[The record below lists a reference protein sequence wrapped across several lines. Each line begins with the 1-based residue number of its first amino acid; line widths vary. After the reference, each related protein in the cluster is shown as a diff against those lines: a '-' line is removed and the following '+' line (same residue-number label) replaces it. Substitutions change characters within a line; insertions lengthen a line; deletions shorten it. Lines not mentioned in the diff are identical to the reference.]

1 MQLLK
6 SIKRYIF
13 SFEKYNSCKKNK
25 KKQFLHFLSFYICC
39 NILMKK
45 HYSSIEIMS
54 PAGSYE
60 ALMAAIQAGADA
72 VYFGVGEMNMRAR
85 SSINF
90 TLDDLEKLTH
100 ICKKNN
106 VLSYLTVNTVIYN
119 REIEKMTL
127 LLDAAKKCGVSAI
140 IASDMAVVNYCKKI
154 GLEIHISTQCN
165 ITNIEAVK
173 FYAQFADVIVLARE
187 TELKDVAQ
195 IVKQIHKENICG
207 PKGELIK
214 IEMFIHGA
222 LCMAVSG
229 KCYISLDN
237 FNYSANRG
245 ACLQP
250 CRRGYIVKDI
260 DSEIDLVVENQ
271 YIMSPKDL
279 CTIGFLNKILDA
291 GVTVLKIEGRGR
303 SPEYVK
309 MVTQC
314 YHEAVEAIQNNTFTI
329 EKIDNW
335 TNRLRSV
342 YNRDFWEGYYLGRK
356 TGEWTQ
362 NYGSQA
368 TRTKQYVG
376 KIINYYSNLKVAE
389 ILIET
394 NEINVDDDIM
404 VFGPT
409 TGIVDVKV
417 DEIRVDLKPVSQAFK
432 GEYCS
437 IPIQELVRKN
447 DKVYKWLNMNDEL

>member
-1 MQLLK
+1 MFNTFTK
-6 SIKRYIF
+6 M
-13 SFEKYNSCKKNK
+13 
-25 KKQFLHFLSFYICC
+25 KQFYP
-39 NILMKK
+39 
-45 HYSSIEIMS
+45 SIEIMS

-60 ALMAAIQAGADA
+60 ALMAAIQSGAGS
-72 VYFGVGEMNMRAR
+72 VYFGVGNMNMRAR
-85 SSINF
+85 SSANF
-90 TLDDLEKLTH
+90 TLEDLEKIAQ
-100 ICKKNN
+100 ICKENN
-106 VLSYLTVNTVIYN
+106 VLTYLTVNTVIYN
-119 REIEKMTL
+119 HEIAEMQL
-127 LLDAAKKCGVSAI
+127 LLDIAKKCGISAI
-140 IASDMAVVNYCKKI
+140 IASDMAVMNYCKQI

-195 IVKQIHKENICG
+195 IITQIHAENICG
-207 PKGELIK
+207 PKGELIQ

-250 CRRGYIVKDI
+250 CRRAYHVKDV
-260 DSEIDLVVENQ
+260 DSEIELAIENQ

-279 CTIGFLNKILDA
+279 CTIGFLDKILAA

-314 YHEAVEAIQNNTFTI
+314 YHEAIESVQNQTYTK
-329 EKIDNW
+329 EKAEKW
-335 TNRLRSV
+335 TAQLRSV
-342 YNRDFWEGYYLGRK
+342 YNRDFWDGYYLGQK

-362 NYGSQA
+362 DYGSQA

-376 KIINYYSNLKVAE
+376 KITNYFSNLQVAE

-394 NEINVDDDIM
+394 NEISVNDEIM

-409 TGIVDVKV
+409 TGVIDVKV
-417 DEIRVDLKPVSQAFK
+417 EEVRVDLKCVDQAVK
-432 GEYCS
+432 GMYCS
-437 IPIQELVRKN
+437 VPVRELVRRN
-447 DKVYKWLNMNDEL
+447 DKVYKWIDA

>member
-1 MQLLK
+1 MNPL
-6 SIKRYIF
+6 
-13 SFEKYNSCKKNK
+13 SC
-25 KKQFLHFLSFYICC
+25 
-39 NILMKK
+39 
-45 HYSSIEIMS
+45 IEIMS
-54 PAGSYE
+54 PVGSYE
-60 ALMAAIQAGADA
+60 ALAAAIQAGAGS
-72 VYFGVGEMNMRAR
+72 VYFGVGAMNMRAR
-85 SSINF
+85 SSANF
-90 TLDDLEKLTH
+90 TLEDLEKIAQ

-106 VLSYLTVNTVIYN
+106 VFSYLTVNTVIYN
-119 REIEKMTL
+119 REIEEMHI
-127 LLDAAKKCGVSAI
+127 LLDTAKKCGISAI
-140 IASDMAVVNYCKKI
+140 IASDMAVMNYCKQI
-154 GLEIHISTQCN
+154 DLEIHISTQCN

-173 FYAQFADVIVLARE
+173 FYAQFADVIVMARE
-187 TELKDVAQ
+187 TELKDVKQ
-195 IVKQIHKENICG
+195 IVKQIHEEKICG

-214 IEMFIHGA
+214 IEMFMHGA

-250 CRRGYIVKDI
+250 CRRGYQVKDI
-260 DSEIDLVVENQ
+260 DSEIELAVENQ

-279 CTIGFLNKILDA
+279 CTIGFLDKILDA

-314 YHEAVEAIQNNTFTI
+314 YHEAIEAIQNQTYTK
-329 EKIDNW
+329 EKIEDW

-342 YNRDFWEGYYLGRK
+342 YNRDFWDGYYLGQK

-362 NYGSQA
+362 EYGSQA

-376 KIINYYSNLKVAE
+376 KVTNYFSNLHVAE

-394 NEINVDDDIM
+394 NDITVNDDVMI
-404 VFGPT
+404 FGPT
-409 TGIVDVKV
+409 SGVIDVKV
-417 DEIRVDLKPVSQAFK
+417 DEIRVELEPVTFAGK
-432 GEYCS
+432 GVYCS
-437 IPIQELVRKN
+437 IPVQELVRRN
-447 DKVYKWLNMNDEL
+447 DKVYKWVKN

>member
-1 MQLLK
+1 
-6 SIKRYIF
+6 
-13 SFEKYNSCKKNK
+13 
-25 KKQFLHFLSFYICC
+25 
-39 NILMKK
+39 MKEFA
-45 HYSSIEIMS
+45 HIEIMS
-54 PAGSYE
+54 PVGSYE
-60 ALMAAIQAGADA
+60 ALMAAIQAGAGS

-85 SSINF
+85 SSANF
-90 TLDDLEKLTH
+90 TLEDLEKIAQ
-100 ICKKNN
+100 ICKENH
-106 VLSYLTVNTVIYN
+106 VLSYLTVNTVVYN
-119 REIEKMTL
+119 REINEMQI
-127 LLDAAKKCGVSAI
+127 LLDTAKKCSISAI
-140 IASDMAVVNYCKKI
+140 IASDMAVMNYCKQI

-173 FYAQFADVIVLARE
+173 FYAQFADVMVLARE
-187 TELKDVAQ
+187 TELKDVKQ
-195 IVKQIHKENICG
+195 IVKQIQEENICG
-207 PKGELIK
+207 PKGGLVQ

-250 CRRGYIVKDI
+250 CRRGYLVKDV
-260 DSEIDLVVENQ
+260 DSEIELAIENQ

-279 CTIGFLNKILDA
+279 CTVGFLDKILNA

-314 YHEAVEAIQNNTFTI
+314 YHEAIESVQNQTYTK
-329 EKIDNW
+329 EKTEDWIA
-335 TNRLRSV
+335 RLRSV
-342 YNRDFWEGYYLGRK
+342 YNRDFWDGYYLGQK
-356 TGEWTQ
+356 VGEWTQ

-376 KIINYYSNLKVAE
+376 KITNYFSKLQVAE

-394 NEINVDDDIM
+394 NEIVVGDEIM

-409 TGIVDVKV
+409 SGVVDVKV
-417 DEIRVDLKPVSQAFK
+417 DEIRVALESVTQAGK
-432 GEYCS
+432 GAYCS
-437 IPIQELVRKN
+437 IPVQELVRRN
-447 DKVYKWLNMNDEL
+447 DKVYKWLKEM

>member
-1 MQLLK
+1 MYAIMVLVG
-6 SIKRYIF
+6 
-13 SFEKYNSCKKNK
+13 
-25 KKQFLHFLSFYICC
+25 
-39 NILMKK
+39 ILASGI
-45 HYSSIEIMS
+45 YV
-54 PAGSYE
+54 A
-60 ALMAAIQAGADA
+60 Q
-72 VYFGVGEMNMRAR
+72 
-85 SSINF
+85 
-90 TLDDLEKLTH
+90 

-106 VLSYLTVNTVIYN
+106 VFSYLTVNTVIYN
-119 REIEKMTL
+119 REIEDMQIL
-127 LLDAAKKCGVSAI
+127 LNVAKKCGISAI
-140 IASDMAVVNYCKKI
+140 IASDMAVMNYCKQI

-165 ITNIEAVK
+165 ITNTEAVK

-195 IVKQIHKENICG
+195 IVKQIHEENICG

-250 CRRGYIVKDI
+250 CRRGYYVKDM
-260 DSEIDLVVENQ
+260 DSEMELAIENQ

-279 CTIGFLNKILDA
+279 CTIGFLDKILDA

-314 YHEAVEAIQNNTFTI
+314 YHEAVESIENQTYTK
-329 EKIDNW
+329 EKIEEW
-335 TNRLRSV
+335 TTKLRSV
-342 YNRDFWEGYYLGRK
+342 YNRDFWDGYYLGQK
-356 TGEWTQ
+356 MGEWTQ

-376 KIINYYSNLKVAE
+376 KITNYFSKLQVAE
-389 ILIET
+389 IWIET
-394 NEINVDDDIM
+394 NDISVGDEMM

-409 TGIVDVKV
+409 TGVIDVKV
-417 DEIRVDLKPVSQAFK
+417 KEIRVELESVKQAVK
-432 GEYCS
+432 GIYCS
-437 IPIQELVRKN
+437 IPISEFVRRN
-447 DKVYKWLNMNDEL
+447 DKVYKWMVSD

>member
-1 MQLLK
+1 MP
-6 SIKRYIF
+6 
-13 SFEKYNSCKKNK
+13 
-25 KKQFLHFLSFYICC
+25 LSPS
-39 NILMKK
+39 
-45 HYSSIEIMS
+45 SSIEIMS
-54 PAGSYE
+54 PVGSYE
-60 ALMAAIQAGADA
+60 SLMVAIQEGAGS

-85 SSINF
+85 SSANF
-90 TLDDLEKLTH
+90 TLKDLENIAH
-100 ICKKNN
+100 ICKENN

-119 REIEKMTL
+119 HEIEKMQL
-127 LLDAAKKCGVSAI
+127 LLDTAKKCGISAI
-140 IASDMAVVNYCKKI
+140 IASDIAVMNYCKQI

-187 TELKDVAQ
+187 TELKDVKQ
-195 IVKQIHKENICG
+195 IVKQIREEKICG
-207 PKGELIK
+207 PKGEIIK

-250 CRRGYIVKDI
+250 CRRGYKVKDI
-260 DSEIDLVVENQ
+260 DSEIELAIENQ

-279 CTIGFLNKILDA
+279 CTIGFLDKIVDA

-314 YHEAVEAIQNNTFTI
+314 YHEAIEAIQNQIFTQ
-329 EKIDNW
+329 EKIEDW
-335 TNRLRSV
+335 TMRLRSV
-342 YNRDFWEGYYLGRK
+342 YNRDFWDGYYLGQK
-356 TGEWTQ
+356 TGEWTE

-376 KIINYYSNLKVAE
+376 KITNYFSKLQVAE

-394 NEINVDDDIM
+394 NDISIGEEIM

-409 TGIVDVKV
+409 TGVIDLKV
-417 DEIRVDLKPVSQAFK
+417 EEIRVELQPVPQAVK
-432 GEYCS
+432 GVCCS
-437 IPIQELVRKN
+437 IPIKELVRRN
-447 DKVYKWLNMNDEL
+447 DKVYKWLEIE

>member
-1 MQLLK
+1 M
-6 SIKRYIF
+6 
-13 SFEKYNSCKKNK
+13 KNNY
-25 KKQFLHFLSFYICC
+25 S
-39 NILMKK
+39 
-45 HYSSIEIMS
+45 SSIEIMS
-54 PAGSYE
+54 PVGSYE
-60 ALMAAIQAGADA
+60 ALMAAISAGAES

-85 SSINF
+85 SSANF
-90 TLDDLEKLTH
+90 TMKDLENIAQ
-100 ICKKNN
+100 ICKKNR

-119 REIEKMTL
+119 REIEKMHI
-127 LLDAAKKCGVSAI
+127 LLDVAKKCGISAI
-140 IASDMAVVNYCKKI
+140 IASDMAVINYGKQI

-173 FYAQFADVIVLARE
+173 FYAQFADVMVMARE
-187 TELKDVAQ
+187 TELKDVKQ

-214 IEMFIHGA
+214 IEMFIHGS

-250 CRRGYIVKDI
+250 CRRGYLVKDM
-260 DSEIDLVVENQ
+260 DSEIELAIEDQ

-279 CTIGFLNKILDA
+279 CTIGFLDKILDA

-314 YHEAVEAIQNNTFTI
+314 YHEAIESIQNQTYSI
-329 EKIDNW
+329 EKIEKW
-335 TNRLRSV
+335 TTRLRSV
-342 YNRDFWEGYYLGRK
+342 YNRDFWDGYYLGQK
-356 TGEWTQ
+356 VGEWTQ

-376 KIINYYSNLKVAE
+376 KITNYFSNLKIAE

-394 NEINVDDDIM
+394 NNISEGDDIM
-404 VFGPT
+404 ILGPT
-409 TGIVDVKV
+409 TGVIDVNVK
-417 DEIRVDLKPVSQAFK
+417 EIRVELKNVKQTIK
-432 GEYCS
+432 GESCS
-437 IPIQELVRKN
+437 IPIQELVRRN
-447 DKVYKWLNMNDEL
+447 DKVYKWI

>member
-1 MQLLK
+1 MM
-6 SIKRYIF
+6 
-13 SFEKYNSCKKNK
+13 
-25 KKQFLHFLSFYICC
+25 KQPSQ
-39 NILMKK
+39 
-45 HYSSIEIMS
+45 IEIMS
-54 PAGSYE
+54 PVGSYE
-60 ALMAAIQAGADA
+60 ALMAAIQSGAGS
-72 VYFGVGEMNMRAR
+72 VYFGVGNMNMRAR
-85 SSINF
+85 SSANF
-90 TLDDLEKLTH
+90 TLEDLENIAH
-100 ICKKNN
+100 ICKENN

-119 REIEKMTL
+119 REIDEMHI
-127 LLDAAKKCGVSAI
+127 LLDVAKRCGISAI
-140 IASDMAVVNYCKKI
+140 IASDMAVMNYGKQI

-165 ITNIEAVK
+165 ITNLEAVK

-187 TELKDVAQ
+187 TELKDVKQ
-195 IVKQIHKENICG
+195 IVKQIHEEKIRG
-207 PKGELIK
+207 PKGEIIK

-250 CRRGYIVKDI
+250 CRRGYHVKDI
-260 DSEIDLVVENQ
+260 DSEIELAVENQ

-279 CTIGFLNKILDA
+279 CTIGFLDEILDA

-309 MVTQC
+309 MVTKC
-314 YHEAVEAIQNNTFTI
+314 YHEATESIQNQNYTK
-329 EKIDNW
+329 EKIETW
-335 TNRLRSV
+335 KASLRSV
-342 YNRDFWEGYYLGRK
+342 YNRDFWNGYYLGQK
-356 TGEWTQ
+356 VGEWTQ

-376 KIINYYSNLKVAE
+376 KITNYFSNLQVAE

-394 NEINVDDDIM
+394 HEISVGDDIM

-409 TGIVDVKV
+409 TGVMDVKV
-417 DEIRVDLKPVSQAFK
+417 NEVRVNLESVNQAEK
-432 GEYCS
+432 GTSCS
-437 IPIQELVRKN
+437 IPIPELVRRN
-447 DKVYKWLNMNDEL
+447 DKIYKWVVIND

>member
-1 MQLLK
+1 ML
-6 SIKRYIF
+6 
-13 SFEKYNSCKKNK
+13 
-25 KKQFLHFLSFYICC
+25 
-39 NILMKK
+39 K
-45 HYSSIEIMS
+45 HYPKIEIMS

-60 ALMAAIQAGADA
+60 ALMAAIQAGAGS

-85 SSINF
+85 SSANF
-90 TLDDLEKLTH
+90 SLNDLEKIAN
-100 ICKKNN
+100 ICKENN
-106 VLSYLTVNTVIYN
+106 ILSYLTVNTVIYN
-119 REIEKMTL
+119 REIEEMQK
-127 LLDAAKKCGVSAI
+127 LLDTAKQCGISAI
-140 IASDMAVVNYCKKI
+140 IASDMAVMNYCKQI

-173 FYAQFADVIVLARE
+173 FYAQFADVIVMARE

-195 IVKQIHKENICG
+195 IVKQIHQGHICG

-237 FNYSANRG
+237 FSYSANRG

-250 CRRGYIVKDI
+250 CRRGYLVKDV
-260 DSEIDLVVENQ
+260 DSEIELAIENQ

-279 CTIGFLNKILDA
+279 CTIGFLDKILEA
-291 GVTVLKIEGRGR
+291 GVKVLKIEGRGR

-309 MVTQC
+309 MATQC
-314 YHEAVEAIQNNTFTI
+314 YHEAIDAIQNQTYSK
-329 EKIDNW
+329 EKIENW
-335 TNRLRSV
+335 MTRLRSV
-342 YNRDFWEGYYLGRK
+342 YNRDFWDGYYLGQK
-356 TGEWTQ
+356 TGEWTTD
-362 NYGSQA
+362 YGSQA

-376 KIINYYSNLKVAE
+376 KVTNYFSNLKVAE

-394 NEINVDDDIM
+394 NEISVGDEIM

-409 TGIVDVKV
+409 TGVVDLKV
-417 DEIRVDLKPVSQAFK
+417 EEIRVELKTVNQAIK

-437 IPIQELVRKN
+437 IPTPELMRRN
-447 DKVYKWLNMNDEL
+447 DKVYKWVVS

>member
-1 MQLLK
+1 
-6 SIKRYIF
+6 
-13 SFEKYNSCKKNK
+13 
-25 KKQFLHFLSFYICC
+25 
-39 NILMKK
+39 
-45 HYSSIEIMS
+45 MS
-54 PAGSYE
+54 PVGSYE
-60 ALMAAIQAGADA
+60 ALMAAIHAGASS
-72 VYFGVGEMNMRAR
+72 VYFGVGAMNMRAR
-85 SSINF
+85 SSANF
-90 TLDDLEKLTH
+90 TLEDLERIAQ

-119 REIEKMTL
+119 REIESMHT
-127 LLDAAKKCGVSAI
+127 LLDAAKKCNISAI
-140 IASDMAVVNYCKKI
+140 IASDMAVMNYCKQI

-173 FYAQFADVIVLARE
+173 YYAQFADVIVLARE
-187 TELKDVAQ
+187 TELTDVKQ
-195 IVKQIHKENICG
+195 IVKQIYEEKISG
-207 PKGELIK
+207 PKGELVK

-250 CRRGYIVKDI
+250 CRRGYQVKDI
-260 DSEIDLVVENQ
+260 DSEIELAIENQ

-279 CTIGFLNKILDA
+279 CTIGFLDKILDA

-309 MVTQC
+309 MVTLC
-314 YHEAVEAIQNNTFTI
+314 YHEAIESIKNQTYTK
-329 EKIDNW
+329 EKIEVW
-335 TNRLRSV
+335 TTKLRSV
-342 YNRDFWEGYYLGRK
+342 YNRDFWDGYYLGQK

-362 NYGSQA
+362 NYGSQS

-376 KIINYYSNLKVAE
+376 KITNYFSKLQVAE

-394 NEINVDDDIM
+394 NEISVDDEIM
-404 VFGPT
+404 IFGPT
-409 TGIVDVKV
+409 TGVIDLKIK
-417 DEIRVDLKPVSQAFK
+417 EIRVNLESVTRTVK

-437 IPIQELVRKN
+437 IFISELVRRN
-447 DKVYKWLNMNDEL
+447 DKVYKWINADILKKIKYQ

>member
-1 MQLLK
+1 
-6 SIKRYIF
+6 
-13 SFEKYNSCKKNK
+13 
-25 KKQFLHFLSFYICC
+25 
-39 NILMKK
+39 
-45 HYSSIEIMS
+45 MS

-60 ALMAAIQAGADA
+60 ALMAAIQAGAGS
-72 VYFGVGEMNMRAR
+72 VYFGAGKMNMRAR
-85 SSINF
+85 SSVNF
-90 TLDDLEKLTH
+90 TREDLKKIAQ
-100 ICKKNN
+100 ICKENN
-106 VLSYLTVNTVIYN
+106 VMSYLTVNTVIYN
-119 REIEKMTL
+119 HEIEEMHN
-127 LLDAAKKCGVSAI
+127 LLDLAKKSGISAI
-140 IASDMAVVNYCKKI
+140 IASDMAVMNYAKEI
-154 GLEIHISTQCN
+154 GLEIHLSTQCN

-173 FYAQFADVIVLARE
+173 FYAQFADVIVPARE
-187 TELKDVAQ
+187 TELKDVAK
-195 IVKQIHKENICG
+195 IITQIHEENICG

-214 IEMFIHGA
+214 IEIFIHGA

-250 CRRGYIVKDI
+250 CRRGYHVKDM
-260 DSEIDLVVENQ
+260 DSEIELAIENP

-279 CTIGFLNKILDA
+279 CTIGFLDKILDA

-314 YHEAVEAIQNNTFTI
+314 YHEAIESIQNQIYTK
-329 EKIDNW
+329 EKIEEW
-335 TNRLRSV
+335 TTRLRSV
-342 YNRDFWEGYYLGRK
+342 YNRDFWDGYYLGRK

-368 TRTKQYVG
+368 TRTKLYVG
-376 KIINYYSNLKVAE
+376 KVTNYFSKLQVAE

-394 NEINVDDDIM
+394 NDISVNDELM

-409 TGIVDVKV
+409 TGVIDLKV
-417 DEIRVDLKPVSQAFK
+417 DEIRVDLECVDLAQK
-432 GEYCS
+432 GSFCS
-437 IPIQELVRKN
+437 IPVSELVRRN
-447 DKVYKWLNMNDEL
+447 DKVYKWVNSE